1 MARKG
6 GNRMS
11 SHVTEATG
19 LRMIGMYVQEYFHWG
34 WQPYDQINDDGID
47 GEIIPRYKNGQ
58 DMGVRIKVQSKC
70 GPSYI
75 SSESDQT
82 INISPY
88 GSKEGLITHIDRWRR
103 SNEPVLLIYTN
114 AEKTNAKGNKY
125 LDLKN
130 PAVWWIRMD
139 DYEHDGS
146 SVVRIPKNQLF
157 QEHTKG
163 ELIKIIKPFVKDWI
177 HCLMIKPER
186 EELKLW
192 NSLALAVDAKRY
204 YKLWKISDPTITI
217 NKESYELNISRTG
230 WRHITNRARKERVAL
245 SLRLLP
251 VARKILEHSEQI
263 RPVLLR
269 VRETQTLWNSR
280 TCHLGYRA
288 RVVIDGVER
297 KVQVVLK
304 WYNNLDYAK
313 EKIWFYSVHIVK

>member
-1 MARKG
+1 
-6 GNRMS
+6 MS